1 MDLRSGLQD
10 DEAIRTARYETDAM
24 SLPPRYQQVAR
35 DAEAGR
41 PDAQF
46 LLSQILMQNG
56 DTAGMM
62 LWLRRATASG
72 VPDALGA
79 LGRCYEHGHGVQRD
93 VGAAL
98 QHYERAVASG
108 SKVATFDNAQLLHKS
123 RQGITSS
130 DRVFELLVTAAEAN
144 VTPAFRVLGYV
155 AMQHESTRRLAMA
168 CLQRASDAG
177 DPVSSFMLGWCLQ
190 QGWSG
195 ADKEAE
201 AFRRLQH
208 AAAANIPFAGQL
220 LSALDGAQA
229 APQADQPQS
238 SIHFPPSLSMF
249 PKARAV
255 DHQQMNADPPIT
267 VFNDVLDVIDRAY
280 LMFLSQPHLRRAH
293 VIDPEGDKSGKV
305 SNVRTNMSTYIPFE
319 VVDIIGRYIEM
330 KIINATGEDLLMSEP
345 MSILKYAPGE
355 YYRPHLDYFDPK
367 LSVSDTFMEDGGQ
380 RIASAVTY
388 LTAPSKGGGTSFP
401 NLGLTVPPA
410 AGSTLWFRNCSAD
423 GQVDER
429 SLHAGDTVEE
439 GEKWVVTKWFR
450 QRPTQYLQ
458 L

>member
-1 MDLRSGLQD
+1 MDLPPALQD
-10 DEAIRTARYETDAM
+10 DEFIGTARYETEVM
-24 SLPPRYQQVAR
+24 SLPPRYQQIAR

-46 LLSQILMQNG
+46 LLSQICMQIG
-56 DTAGMM
+56 DTESMM
-62 LWLRRATASG
+62 LWLKRAIESG

-79 LGRCYEHGHGVQRD
+79 LGRCYENGHGVQRD
-93 VGAAL
+93 MGAAL

-108 SKVATFDNAQLLHKS
+108 SKVAAFDNAQLLHKS
-123 RQGITSS
+123 RRGMASG
-130 DRVFELLVTAAEAN
+130 DRVYELLVTAAEAN

-155 AMQHESTRRLAMA
+155 AMQHESTRGLAID
-168 CLQRASDAG
+168 CLRRAANGG
-177 DPVSSFMLGWCLQ
+177 DSVASFMLGSLDD
-190 QGWSG
+190 G
-195 ADKEAE
+195 
-201 AFRRLQH
+201 H
-208 AAAANIPFAGQL
+208 AP
-220 LSALDGAQA
+220 
-229 APQADQPQS
+229 PQAGASQDSINFPQ
-238 SIHFPPSLSMF
+238 SLSMF
-249 PKARAV
+249 PDVRPV
-255 DHQQMNADPPIT
+255 DHQQMNDDPPIM
-267 VFNDVLDVIDRAY
+267 VFNDVLDLVDRTY
-280 LMFLSQPHLRRAH
+280 LMFLSQPSLKRAH
-293 VIDPEGDKSGKV
+293 VIDPDGDKSGKV

-330 KIINATGEDLLMSEP
+330 KIINATGEDLLLSEP

-380 RIASAVTY
+380 RTASAVTY

-401 NLGLTVPPA
+401 NLALTVPSA

-450 QRPTQYLQ
+450 ERPTQYLQ

>member
-1 MDLRSGLQD
+1 LALKYNSRAAHAAGFVDLRPGMQD
-10 DEAIRTARYETDAM
+10 DGNFGTTRLATVAM
-24 SLPPRYQQVAR
+24 TLPTKYQQIAR

-46 LLSQILMQNG
+46 LLSQICMQNG
-56 DTAGMM
+56 DTRSMM
-62 LWLRRATASG
+62 LWLRRAIDSG

-79 LGRCYEHGHGVQRD
+79 LGRCYENGHGVQRD
-93 VGAAL
+93 MAAAL

-108 SKVATFDNAQLLHKS
+108 SKVAAFDNAQLLHKS
-123 RQGITSS
+123 RQGAVSS
-130 DRVFELLVTAAEAN
+130 DEVYGLLVTAAKAN

-155 AMQHESTRRLAMA
+155 AMQHESTRGLAID
-168 CLQRASDAG
+168 CLRRAADSG
-177 DPVSSFMLGWCLQ
+177 DSVANFMLESLDDEHAPRQ
-190 QGWSG
+190 AG
-195 ADKEAE
+195 ASRDSID
-201 AFRRLQH
+201 F
-208 AAAANIPFAGQL
+208 
-220 LSALDGAQA
+220 
-229 APQADQPQS
+229 PQ
-238 SIHFPPSLSMF
+238 SLSMF
-249 PKARAV
+249 PDVRPV
-255 DHQQMNADPPIT
+255 DYQQMNDDPPIM
-267 VFNDVLDVIDRAY
+267 VFKDVLDPVDRAY
-280 LMFLSQPHLRRAH
+280 LMFLSEPSLSRAH
-293 VIDPEGDKSGKV
+293 VIDPDGDKSGMV
-305 SNVRTNMSTYIPFE
+305 SKVRTNQTTYIPFE

-330 KIINATGEDLLMSEP
+330 KIINATGEDLLSSEP

-367 LSVSDTFMEDGGQ
+367 LAVSSTFMEDGGQ
-380 RIASAVTY
+380 RTASAVTY

-401 NLGLTVPPA
+401 NLDLTVPAA

-450 QRPTQYLQ
+450 EGPTRYLQ

>member
-1 MDLRSGLQD
+1 MDLPPGLQD
-10 DEAIRTARYETDAM
+10 DESIGTVRYETEVM
-24 SLPPRYQQVAR
+24 SLPPRYQQIAR

-46 LLSQILMQNG
+46 LLSQICMQNG
-56 DTAGMM
+56 DTEGMM
-62 LWLRRATASG
+62 LWLQRAIESG

-79 LGRCYEHGHGVQRD
+79 LGRCYESGHGVQRD
-93 VGAAL
+93 MGAAL

-108 SKVATFDNAQLLHKS
+108 SKVAAFDNAQLLHKS
-123 RQGITSS
+123 RQGFASS
-130 DRVFELLVTAAEAN
+130 DRIYELLVTAAEAN

-155 AMQHESTRRLAMA
+155 AMQQESTRKFAMN
-168 CLQRASDAG
+168 CLQRASDGG
-177 DPVSSFMLGWCLQ
+177 DSVASFMLG
-190 QGWSG
+190 S
-195 ADKEAE
+195 
-201 AFRRLQH
+201 
-208 AAAANIPFAGQL
+208 
-220 LSALDGAQA
+220 LDGEQA
-229 APQADQPQS
+229 VPRAGASEDSIDFPQ
-238 SIHFPPSLSMF
+238 SLSMF
-249 PKARAV
+249 PDVRLL
-255 DHQQMNADPPIT
+255 DHQQMNDDPPIM
-267 VFNDVLDVIDRAY
+267 VFKDVLDPVDRAY
-280 LMFLSQPHLRRAH
+280 LMFLSEPSLKRAH
-293 VIDPEGDKSGKV
+293 VIDPDGDKSGMV
-305 SNVRTNMSTYIPFE
+305 SKVRTNQTTYIPFE

-330 KIINATGEDLLMSEP
+330 KIINATGEDLLSSEP

-367 LSVSDTFMEDGGQ
+367 LAVSSTFMEDGGQ
-380 RIASAVTY
+380 RTASAVTY

-401 NLGLTVPPA
+401 NLDLTVPAA

-450 QRPTQYLQ
+450 EGPTRYLQ

>member
-1 MDLRSGLQD
+1 MDLRPSLQD
-10 DEAIRTARYETDAM
+10 DETIKTARHQAEVK
-24 SLPPRYQQVAR
+24 SLPPRYQQIAR

-46 LLSQILMQNG
+46 LLSQVFMQAG
-56 DTAGMM
+56 DTEGMM
-62 LWLRRATASG
+62 LWLRRATESG

-93 VGAAL
+93 ISAAL

-108 SKVATFDNAQLLHKS
+108 SKIATFDNAQLLHKS
-123 RQGITSS
+123 RQGIASS
-130 DRVFELLVTAAEAN
+130 NRIYELLVTAAEAS
-144 VTPAFRVLGYV
+144 VIPAFRILGYV
-155 AMQHESTRRLAMA
+155 AMQHESTRRLAVD
-168 CLQRASDAG
+168 CLQRASVGG

-195 ADKEAE
+195 ADKEGE
-201 AFRRLQH
+201 ALRCLQH
-208 AAAANIPFAGQL
+208 AAAANIPLAGQL
-220 LSALDGAQA
+220 VSSLDGVRE
-229 APQADQPQS
+229 APQADTPQS
-238 SIHFPPSLSMF
+238 SINFPQSLSMF
-249 PKARAV
+249 PEARPV

-267 VFNDVLDVIDRAY
+267 VFNEVLDIIDRAY

-293 VIDPEGDKSGKV
+293 VIDPDGDKSGKV

-367 LSVSDTFMEDGGQ
+367 LTVSDTFMEDGGQ
-380 RIASAVTY
+380 RTASAVTY
-388 LTAPSKGGGTSFP
+388 LTAPTRGGGTSFP
-401 NLGLTVPPA
+401 NLALTVPPA

-450 QRPTQYLQ
+450 ERPTQYLQ